1 MQYLSAAYAVA
12 FTNAGIVLAGLLS
25 IFAFGE
31 RERAGTRLV
40 AIVVIACGLAVLAL
54 SV

>member
-1 MQYLSAAYAVA
+1 MQSISSAYAVA

-31 RERAGTRLV
+31 RERRGTRLA
-40 AIVVIACGLAVLAL
+40 AIAVITCGVAVLAY
-54 SV
+54 SA